1 MSKGKQTLPASLLD
15 MLKQTNPKRIKNPIY
30 KPFNTYCF
38 MNQIKIFQNQE
49 FGAIRTMSNEQGE
62 ALFCAKDVC
71 DALGYKQTHKA
82 VERHVEEGDGMKRPT
97 PTTSGVQTMLYVNE
111 SGLYALILSSKLE
124 SARRFKHWVTS
135 EVLPSIRKQGGYIA
149 TRQGETEAEIMQR
162 AIEIVQTTLARR
174 DEQIARL
181 KPRADY
187 ADQVL
192 DSITCITTT
201 QLAKELGMT
210 AQELNRRLC
219 EMRIQYWQSG
229 QYMLY
234 ADYARQGFAKSR
246 THKRTLKHG
255 IVMTETYLVWTERGR
270 DFIHRLL
277 NKNLAN

>member
-1 MSKGKQTLPASLLD
+1 
-15 MLKQTNPKRIKNPIY
+15 
-30 KPFNTYCF
+30 
-38 MNQIKIFQNQE
+38 
-49 FGAIRTMSNEQGE
+49 
-62 ALFCAKDVC
+62 
-71 DALGYKQTHKA
+71 
-82 VERHVEEGDGMKRPT
+82 
-97 PTTSGVQTMLYVNE
+97 
-111 SGLYALILSSKLE
+111 
-124 SARRFKHWVTS
+124 
-135 EVLPSIRKQGGYIA
+135 
-149 TRQGETEAEIMQR
+149 MQR

-246 THKRTLKHG
+246 TRKHTLKHG

-277 NKNLAN
+277 NPKFAN